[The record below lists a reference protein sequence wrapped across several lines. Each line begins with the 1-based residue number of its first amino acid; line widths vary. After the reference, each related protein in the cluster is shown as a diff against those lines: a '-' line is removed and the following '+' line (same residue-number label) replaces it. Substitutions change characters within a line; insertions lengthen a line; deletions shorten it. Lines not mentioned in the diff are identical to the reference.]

1 MAQIKT
7 TSLTRWDLTEQEIIN
22 GTILSQ
28 EHKYVIQ
35 NLIAD
40 ATEEKLNLTFDP
52 ANPMNFMQREAELT
66 GQIGILKVLLDS
78 SLEAEQLAV
87 LKKADFYSE

>member
-7 TSLTRWDLTEQEIIN
+7 TSLTRWDLTEQEITN

-52 ANPMNFMQREAELT
+52 TNPMNFMQREAELT